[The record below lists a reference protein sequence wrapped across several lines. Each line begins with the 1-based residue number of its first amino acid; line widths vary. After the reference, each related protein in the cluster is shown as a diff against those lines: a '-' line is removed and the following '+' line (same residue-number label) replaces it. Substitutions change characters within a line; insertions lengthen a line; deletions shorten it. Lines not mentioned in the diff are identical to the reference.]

1 MKIKIH
7 TLLLLTLFFFS
18 CKEKEEDNEDF
29 LKRFKIENPNKIK
42 LFLNEVPKKFQAK
55 TLDGSIFDSK
65 ENDGKYW
72 VIFIY
77 DQDRLQKSENYDIS
91 TELNYTYDTYKDN
104 VAFIGI
110 IEGLIDSEEEFQQL
124 LKNNDIKFKQIDNTR
139 AWNFKKEEVLD
150 FNIYCG
156 PAKVIIN
163 PDGKVIYVACG
174 GRTETVNYKLDSITA
189 KLKNNK
195 NPR

>member
-1 MKIKIH
+1 MGIKIH
-7 TLLLLTLFFFS
+7 TLLLLTLLLFS
-18 CKEKEEDNEDF
+18 CKEKEKDEEDF
-29 LKRFKIENPNKIK
+29 LKQFPIENPNKIK

-77 DQDRLQKSENYDIS
+77 DKDYLQKSESYDMP
-91 TELNYTYDTYKDN
+91 TELNQTYNLYKDK

-110 IEGLIDSEEEFQQL
+110 IEGLIDSEEKLQQL

-139 AWNFKKEEVLD
+139 AWNFKKEEVLNY
-150 FNIYCG
+150 NIYFS
-156 PAKVIIN
+156 PAKIIIN
-163 PDGKVIYVACG
+163 PEGKVIYNACG
-174 GRTETVNYKLDSITA
+174 GHTETINYKLDSITA
-189 KLKNNK
+189 KIK
-195 NPR
+195 NP